1 VILGLVI
8 NPYAGMGGSVA
19 LKGTDGDA
27 LVEAIARGAMPKAG
41 NRALEAL
48 RQVVGIEKLELLT
61 AGGIMG
67 AELLDQLGVKYRIV
81 HVPVAQSRAED
92 TIRTVGRFC
101 ELNADLIVFCGGDGT
116 AADVMKGMTR
126 DVPVIG
132 IPSGVKMHSAVFAND
147 PVAAARLIEMFLKG
161 GMPLKQGEVMD
172 IDEDAFRTGVL
183 HAQLVGH
190 LTTLDDSALVQP
202 AKGTIAL
209 SSDADEKEEL
219 GEYVASLLE
228 KDVLYIIGPGTT
240 CQSVVHV
247 LGSEKTLL
255 GVDLFLN
262 NTLVGKDVTE
272 EHILTTMDGPD
283 RVKVIVTP
291 IGRQGFIF
299 GRGNQ
304 QISSRVLRRV
314 GKENIMMIATPSKLR
329 GLAVL
334 KIDTGDATLDE
345 ELKGY
350 VRVVVGF
357 ARERVMRIV

>member
-1 VILGLVI
+1 
-8 NPYAGMGGSVA
+8 
-19 LKGTDGDA
+19 
-27 LVEAIARGAMPKAG
+27 
-41 NRALEAL
+41 
-48 RQVVGIEKLELLT
+48 
-61 AGGIMG
+61 
-67 AELLDQLGVKYRIV
+67 
-81 HVPVAQSRAED
+81 
-92 TIRTVGRFC
+92 
-101 ELNADLIVFCGGDGT
+101 
-116 AADVMKGMTR
+116 
-126 DVPVIG
+126 
-132 IPSGVKMHSAVFAND
+132 
-147 PVAAARLIEMFLKG
+147 
-161 GMPLKQGEVMD
+161 MD